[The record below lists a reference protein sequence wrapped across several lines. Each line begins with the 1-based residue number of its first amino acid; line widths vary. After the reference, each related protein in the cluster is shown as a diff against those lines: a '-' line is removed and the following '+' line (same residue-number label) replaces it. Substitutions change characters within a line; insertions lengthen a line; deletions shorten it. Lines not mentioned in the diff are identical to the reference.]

1 MSITYYQDEH
11 DGYLGVTEESPRGFR
26 GIIFVG
32 RGPDPGGG
40 PETVY
45 EQAYA
50 ADQLRRLERVDP
62 RDVPAEWMEAIGYEE
77 PVEPYEPEPEPEEI
91 TVYDI
96 RFPWEVPSPV
106 PLRNSKPRKAKPLIR
121 DPVFQVAM
129 LAGVIVGGLW
139 CWWG

>member
-11 DGYLGVTEESPRGFR
+11 GGYLGVTGESPKGFR

-32 RGPDPGGG
+32 RGPEPGGG
-40 PETVY
+40 PETMH
-45 EQAYA
+45 EQAFA
-50 ADQLRRLERVDP
+50 TDQLGRLDRVDP
-62 RDVPAEWMEAIGYEE
+62 WDVPAEWMEAIGYEE
-77 PVEPYEPEPEPEEI
+77 PVEPYEPESEPEHEEV

-96 RFPWEVPSPV
+96 RFPWEVPPQT
-106 PLRNSKPRKAKPLIR
+106 PPRNDKPLIR

-129 LAGVIVGGLW
+129 LAGVIGGLW